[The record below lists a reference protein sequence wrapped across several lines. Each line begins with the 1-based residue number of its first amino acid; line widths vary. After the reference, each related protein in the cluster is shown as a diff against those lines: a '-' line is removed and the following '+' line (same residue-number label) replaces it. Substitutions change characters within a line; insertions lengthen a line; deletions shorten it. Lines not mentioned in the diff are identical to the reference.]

1 MDDEDLIRLARN
13 RYAND
18 NVQIDLDSDVSR
30 NRSGAWVQAWAWV
43 DYPEESDGAG
53 EET

>member
-1 MDDEDLIRLARN
+1 MDDEDLIRLARK

-18 NVQIDLDSDVSR
+18 NVQIELDSDVSR
-30 NRSGAWVQAWAWV
+30 TRSGAWVQAWVWV